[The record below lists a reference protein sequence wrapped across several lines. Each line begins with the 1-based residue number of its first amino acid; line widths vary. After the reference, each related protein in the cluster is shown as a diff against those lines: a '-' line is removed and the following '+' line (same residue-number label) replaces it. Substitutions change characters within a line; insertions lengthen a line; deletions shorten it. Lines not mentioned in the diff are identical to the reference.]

1 MRKAL
6 SWTTVQGLDLDN
18 SHLSRMSFAVK
29 EDVSLDPVDVCL
41 FGAYRVV
48 LEAYDITYL
57 IQ

>member
-1 MRKAL
+1 MSEK
-6 SWTTVQGLDLDN
+6 SLDLN
-18 SHLSRMSFAVK
+18 GSHLSWMSFAV
-29 EDVSLDPVDVCL
+29 EEGISLDPVDVCL